1 MKALSN
7 VFTQKFF
14 LYFIFSMLYY
24 YRKVGK
30 VMAFIVGCLV
40 GLLVGVLGN
49 IVVKAIQ
56 ETNW

>member
-1 MKALSN
+1 
-7 VFTQKFF
+7 
-14 LYFIFSMLYY
+14 
-24 YRKVGK
+24 
-30 VMAFIVGCLV
+30 MAFIVGCLV